1 MSTDPMSSS
10 DAADGLNQERPAVVQ
25 AVVLNAVSASEGE
38 CGVITQAGRPCPWL
52 APCGVHD
59 EEWHRKRERRAVATE
74 DARMKRETRTMT
86 AEDRKCGWITGR
98 GHPCTYPMPCSIH
111 AAKRAREQRA
121 EEAKARALLPKC
133 GKRRRDDTVCDRP
146 KPCQIHELAL
156 GKRWCSSTLDGN
168 PTERCQLQTDIGE
181 MFCDKHRE
189 FPDLGRKAAIFYQMC
204 GGENVEVTAFLA
216 WAYPHTEQSP
226 DIYNFP
232 LFAES
237 AYKKMTSL

>member
-38 CGVITQAGRPCPWL
+38 SGVITQAGRPCPWL
-52 APCGVHD
+52 APCGVHN
-59 EEWHRKRERRAVATE
+59 EEWKRKQERRAFAAEDARLQRERRE
-74 DARMKRETRTMT
+74 NLP
-86 AEDRKCGWITGR
+86 KCGWKTTTGR
-98 GHPCTYPMPCSIH
+98 PCVVPMPCRHHLCFRVRI
-111 AAKRAREQRA
+111 QRA

-146 KPCQIHELAL
+146 KPCQTHELAL

-189 FPDLGRKAAIFYQMC
+189 FPDLGRKAAFYYQMC
-204 GGENVEVTAFLA
+204 EGENLEVTAFLA

-226 DIYNFP
+226 NIYDFP
-232 LFAES
+232 RFAES